1 MDEVTE
7 DQCLIC
13 RRWPEAELANGR
25 SQYFST
31 DATDRVLLIPVHDQP
46 IATLPQECMS
56 AMAPKADELTR
67 MTPSGLPTHMHR
79 RGRSRV
85 TSAMHVNPMI
95 APTI

>member
-31 DATDRVLLIPVHDQP
+31 DATDRVLLFLSMTSPSRP
-46 IATLPQECMS
+46 CLKNACPQW
-56 AMAPKADELTR
+56 
-67 MTPSGLPTHMHR
+67 R
-79 RGRSRV
+79 RKR
-85 TSAMHVNPMI
+85 TNPNRRE
-95 APTI
+95 

>member
-56 AMAPKADELTR
+56 AMAPKADKSEPTR
-67 MTPSGLPTHMHR
+67 MTHLRHALLWI
-79 RGRSRV
+79 
-85 TSAMHVNPMI
+85 SAVHI
-95 APTI
+95 GH